1 MFKIKLFLGIGDI
14 ILTKSYL
21 LHILKT
27 QPIEVGFHD
36 AIIKSYISN
45 PKIVDFS
52 YEFLKTV
59 YHEHGFSISKS
70 PTLHENPLN
79 WSDLRNRKVPESI
92 IDLSSVLAPYEVQY
106 SNYICINTKIR
117 DLHHD
122 KFLKLLPFFKTVLNE
137 LSLKYNI
144 ILMGE
149 KEVEKT
155 IEYNKLPNLVYSMY
169 PYIKD
174 IKCIDLTVDKLGN
187 TESNLEKLKYDASLM
202 RSAVCTINVG
212 AGGNLSISS
221 SVGKSI
227 NYMEN
232 VVYFN
237 HNFLD
242 FKDNVYKNCSVYTNF
257 DKFLQGLRNL

>member
-21 LHILKT
+21 LHVLKT
-27 QPIEVGFHD
+27 QPVEVGLHD
-36 AIIKSYISN
+36 AIIRSYITN

-52 YEFLKTV
+52 FDLLKTI
-59 YHEHGFSISKS
+59 YHEPGFSISKS
-70 PTLHENPLN
+70 PAHEKPLN
-79 WSDLRNRKVPESI
+79 WSDLRSRKVPENI
-92 IDLSSVLAPYEVQY
+92 LDLSAVLAPYEVQY
-106 SNYICINTKIR
+106 SNYICVNTKVR

-122 KFLKLLPFFKTVLNE
+122 KFLKLLPFFKSALNE

-155 IEYNKLPNLVYSMY
+155 IEYCKLPNLVYSIY
-169 PYIKD
+169 PYIRD

-187 TESNLEKLKYDASLM
+187 TEANLEKLKYDASLM
-202 RSAVCTINVG
+202 RNSVCTINIG

-232 VVYFN
+232 TYYFN

-242 FKDNVYKNCSVYTNF
+242 FKDNVYKNCLVHTNF
-257 DKFLQGLRNL
+257 DTFLQGLRNL